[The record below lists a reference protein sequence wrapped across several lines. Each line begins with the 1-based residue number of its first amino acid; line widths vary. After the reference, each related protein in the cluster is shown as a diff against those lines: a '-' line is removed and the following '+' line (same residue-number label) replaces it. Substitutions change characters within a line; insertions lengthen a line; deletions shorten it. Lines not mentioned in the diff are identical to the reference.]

1 MLSKREENILQKP
14 QLNEKLKTKKKVPQ
28 GENSPPPPPFS
39 PKDTNNDEDKI
50 DHCAFMA
57 VSNSSIQYCSL
68 ALRM

>member
-28 GENSPPPPPFS
+28 GENSPPPPFS
-39 PKDTNNDEDKI
+39 PTDTDNDENKI

-57 VSNSSIQYCSL
+57 VSNSSI
-68 ALRM
+68 